1 MKKAMLVHLNELD
14 FYLKKIDAVWPVR
27 CLTGE
32 AIDCEKVVDY
42 YRQSRIVY
50 KYVHSYSGAMHMAVN
65 PDGVFNAK
73 GFYTS
78 LNEIVEI
85 ISPLPAGAV
94 LELGCGKGFNSA
106 YLAKKIPHAHFT
118 GIDVSGEHLAIAR
131 KKASRIHNLS
141 ILYGDFQDIMF
152 PDGAFD
158 TVFELE
164 SICHA
169 RKVRQVLSE
178 VFRVLKKGGR
188 FIVYDGFRQSGFHR
202 LPDRLIEAA
211 RMTEKALAV
220 DHFEDIDGWLA
231 MAVAEGFRI
240 HEKKDLSA
248 SIMPNLARLQ
258 YLARRYFEY
267 PMLTKL
273 LLRLLN
279 VYTMRNCIAVLLMP
293 FTLHNNAHGYYKI
306 ILEK

>member
-1 MKKAMLVHLNELD
+1 MLVHLNELD

-65 PDGVFNAK
+65 SDGVFNAK

-131 KKASRIHNLS
+131 KKHPAYTTSPFCTETFKIS
-141 ILYGDFQDIMF
+141 
-152 PDGAFD
+152 
-158 TVFELE
+158 
-164 SICHA
+164 C
-169 RKVRQVLSE
+169 
-178 VFRVLKKGGR
+178 FR
-188 FIVYDGFRQSGFHR
+188 
-202 LPDRLIEAA
+202 
-211 RMTEKALAV
+211 T
-220 DHFEDIDGWLA
+220 
-231 MAVAEGFRI
+231 
-240 HEKKDLSA
+240 
-248 SIMPNLARLQ
+248 
-258 YLARRYFEY
+258 
-267 PMLTKL
+267 
-273 LLRLLN
+273 
-279 VYTMRNCIAVLLMP
+279 VLLIRSLNWNPSVMP
-293 FTLHNNAHGYYKI
+293 EKCGRYYPKFSGC
-306 ILEK
+306 